1 MAPIHETNWDLI
13 VSNEEL
19 AEVAVNRLKE
29 FIEESVDNSLL
40 EDRLNNG
47 WKLKKQNKRK
57 STIYKE
63 KKVGDAFEDEVWSI
77 FYKMGFKYMN
87 KDNSF
92 SVLYSREN
100 GLSKQ
105 IDIVAIDDEVCLL
118 IECKESAEYGARR
131 SFQMDIN
138 EVPSFYGKVCSEI
151 KSKYPNLKFKYIFAT
166 KNVAVGQQDKNR
178 MKEHNIVH
186 FDYSTVLYYKALV
199 EHLGSAAKYQ
209 LLGQIFS
216 GQKISNLDVQIPAI
230 KGKMGPFTYYSF
242 VMQPEQLLKI
252 AYVLHRT
259 NANNDYD
266 DLLPSYQRLIKKER
280 LQSVR
285 EFINTGNFFPN
296 SLVISIDTSRSDLTF
311 DLAPAQFNQNRLM
324 KMGVLHLPQIYQSA
338 YIIDGQHRLYGYSDS
353 EHVEDNSIPVVAFV
367 NLKKSEQLKL
377 FMEINLNQKP
387 VPKALRNIL
396 EIDVYYDSEN
406 PKLAQGAL
414 LGKIAKHLGEDNLCA
429 LKGRVVIGED
439 AATKRCCITIENIK
453 LALEKTAFFNKLKK
467 NGQIQP
473 NGEGIFDKNNNDNT
487 FNAIYPI
494 LRKFFNSIKEEFLE
508 DWNKDDSFY
517 VKNNMIGGLIRILND
532 IITIN
537 YEKDPTILDNN
548 EVLWNKCQDFMTI
561 LLLAL
566 DSLTPEERADI
577 IKAKG
582 AGAPTD
588 VYRKIQMKMF
598 ELDSSFSN
606 EDIETYYINYYKNYN
621 DEAQPQINKI
631 REALIREIKNIFNE
645 NNWMRLHLSEHHEN
659 ELAVRVL
666 TKNNANE
673 RNGIQQRVD
682 EWEEINFEDIKK
694 IIDHASNWST
704 YFKEIFTRYIP
715 DCNKNYI
722 LTLMMTINKCSTSI
736 RNGHKINGVD
746 FREINRLFKAIEEIS
761 YETNI

>member
-1 MAPIHETNWDLI
+1 
-13 VSNEEL
+13 
-19 AEVAVNRLKE
+19 
-29 FIEESVDNSLL
+29 
-40 EDRLNNG
+40 
-47 WKLKKQNKRK
+47 
-57 STIYKE
+57 
-63 KKVGDAFEDEVWSI
+63 
-77 FYKMGFKYMN
+77 MN

-138 EVPSFYGKVCSEI
+138 EVPSFYWKVCSEI
-151 KSKYPNLKFKYIFAT
+151 RSKYPNLKFKYIFAT
-166 KNVAVGQQDKNR
+166 KNVSMGQQDKNR

-230 KGKMGPFTYYSF
+230 RGKMGSFTYYSF

-311 DLAPAQFNQNRLM
+311 DLAPAHFNQNKLM

-414 LGKIAKHLGEDNLCA
+414 LGKIAKHLGEDNSCS

-439 AATKRCCITIENIK
+439 ASTKRCCITIENIK

-473 NGEGIFDKNNNDNT
+473 NGEGIFDKNNNDDT
-487 FNAIYPI
+487 FDTIYPI
-494 LRKFFNSIKEEFLE
+494 LRKFFNKIREEFPE
-508 DWNKDDSFY
+508 EWNKDDSFY
-517 VKNNMIGGLIRILND
+517 VKNNIIGGLIRILND

-537 YEKDPTILDNN
+537 YEKDETILDNTDT
-548 EVLWNKCQDFMTI
+548 LWNQCEEFMTL

-566 DSLTPEERADI
+566 DSLTPEERAKI
-577 IKAKG
+577 TNAKG
-582 AGAPTD
+582 AAAPGEA
-588 VYRKIQMKMF
+588 YRLIQMKMF
-598 ELDSSFSN
+598 ELDSSFTN
-606 EDIETYYINYYKNYN
+606 DDIETYYVQTYKNYN
-621 DEAQPQINKI
+621 DEAKPQINKI
-631 REALIREIKNIFNE
+631 KEVLIREIKSVFNE
-645 NNWMRLHLSEHHEN
+645 ANWMRVHLSEQHEN
-659 ELAVRVL
+659 DLTVRVI

-682 EWEEINFEDIKK
+682 EWDEINFGDIKK
-694 IIDHASNWST
+694 IIEHASNWSA
-704 YFKEIFTRYIP
+704 YFKEIFAKWLPEY
-715 DCNKNYI
+715 NKLSI
-722 LTLMMTINKCSTSI
+722 LTLMMTINKCSENI

-746 FREINRLFKAIEEIS
+746 FAEINKLFKAIEEEC

>member
-13 VSNEEL
+13 VSNEDL

-40 EDRLNNG
+40 EERLNNG

-57 STIYKE
+57 SKIYKE
-63 KKVGDAFEDEVWSI
+63 KRVGDAFEDEVWSI

-138 EVPSFYGKVCSEI
+138 EVPSFYWKVCSEI
-151 KSKYPNLKFKYIFAT
+151 RSKYPNLKFKYIFAT
-166 KNVAVGQQDKNR
+166 KNVSMGQQDKNR

-230 KGKMGPFTYYSF
+230 RGKMGSFTYYSF

-311 DLAPAQFNQNRLM
+311 DLAPAHFNQNKLM

-414 LGKIAKHLGEDNLCA
+414 LGKIAKHLGEDNSCS

-439 AATKRCCITIENIK
+439 ASTKRCCITIENIK

-473 NGEGIFDKNNNDNT
+473 NGEGIFDKNNNDDT
-487 FNAIYPI
+487 FDTIYPI
-494 LRKFFNSIKEEFLE
+494 LRKFFNKIREEFPE
-508 DWNKDDSFY
+508 EWNKDDSFY
-517 VKNNMIGGLIRILND
+517 VKNNIIGGLIRILND

-537 YEKDPTILDNN
+537 YEKDETILDNTDT
-548 EVLWNKCQDFMTI
+548 LWNQCEEFMTL

-566 DSLTPEERADI
+566 DSLTPEERAKI
-577 IKAKG
+577 TNAKG
-582 AGAPTD
+582 AAAPGEA
-588 VYRKIQMKMF
+588 YRLIQMKMF
-598 ELDSSFSN
+598 ELDSSFTN
-606 EDIETYYINYYKNYN
+606 DDIETYYVQTYKNYN
-621 DEAQPQINKI
+621 DEAKPQINKI
-631 REALIREIKNIFNE
+631 KEVLIREIKSVFNE
-645 NNWMRLHLSEHHEN
+645 ANWMRVHLSEQHEN
-659 ELAVRVL
+659 DLTVRVI

-682 EWEEINFEDIKK
+682 EWDEINFGDIKK
-694 IIDHASNWST
+694 IIEHASNWSA
-704 YFKEIFTRYIP
+704 YFKEIFAKWLPEY
-715 DCNKNYI
+715 NKLSI
-722 LTLMMTINKCSTSI
+722 LTLMMTINKCSENI

-746 FREINRLFKAIEEIS
+746 FAEINKLFKAIEEEC